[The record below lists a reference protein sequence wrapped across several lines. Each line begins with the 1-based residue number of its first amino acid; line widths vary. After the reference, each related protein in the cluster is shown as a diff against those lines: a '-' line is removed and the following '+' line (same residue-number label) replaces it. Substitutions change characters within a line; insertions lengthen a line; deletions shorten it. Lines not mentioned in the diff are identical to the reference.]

1 MLNGIAPHPALFRR
15 WRTREPREI
24 VDRHTNRKLNETLT
38 HTNVII
44 DMEVNRKNAA
54 VALRLTLIAGLAV
67 ILSGCVT
74 FRDAKESFS
83 QLNVRKRSQLGQ
95 KSDPDDFDAMGERSG
110 SRLIARDFQPKNFM
124 ATMRVIAALD
134 DDQAAAQKVFDEG
147 RALYDEA
154 ADLHAANQADRA
166 APLFQRAANRFRE
179 AAAHLPNSAMEED
192 ALFMQGEAYFFAD
205 EYVMA
210 NRAYEG
216 LISKFSGTSYLDQ
229 SEARRFSIAQYWLKT
244 SETKPSTNTINL
256 ANKMLPTTNLAGE
269 ARRILHRI
277 RLDDPTGK
285 LSDDATMALGSAF
298 FRAGRYQEAAD
309 AFDDLRKSY
318 PGSPHQF
325 NAHMFELKA
334 LLETYAGPDYDGAPL
349 EKADKLLQAM
359 VRLFPNEV
367 EQQKEYLASEGS
379 RVRNMLADRDYK
391 VGQFYESKGEN
402 RAAGI
407 YYAAVADR
415 FKDTDI
421 ASVAQ
426 ERIAVV
432 AEKEP
437 YRAQQAGWFT
447 DLFPEA
453 KSTRPLIPG
462 GSQGKVYR

>member
-1 MLNGIAPHPALFRR
+1 
-15 WRTREPREI
+15 
-24 VDRHTNRKLNETLT
+24 
-38 HTNVII
+38 
-44 DMEVNRKNAA
+44 MEVNRKNAKI
-54 VALRLTLIAGLAV
+54 VLRLTMIAGLVV
-67 ILSGCVT
+67 IVSGCVT
-74 FRDAKESFS
+74 FRDAKESLS
-83 QLNVRKRSQLGQ
+83 QLTVRKRSQPWQ
-95 KSDPDDFDAMGERSG
+95 KSDPDDFDVMGERPA
-110 SRLIARDFQPKNFM
+110 SRIVARDFRPGNFM
-124 ATMRVIAALD
+124 TTMRVITALKDDEVAA
-134 DDQAAAQKVFDEG
+134 KKMFDEG
-147 RALYDEA
+147 RAIYDEA
-154 ADLHAANQADRA
+154 AALHAANQAVKA
-166 APLFQRAANRFRE
+166 TPLFQRAANRFRE

-229 SEARRFSIAQYWLKT
+229 AEARRFSIAQFWLKT
-244 SETKPSTNTINL
+244 AEANPTTTTINL
-256 ANKMLPTTNLAGE
+256 ANKMLPTTNLASE

-285 LSDDATMALGSAF
+285 LSDDSTMALGSAF

-325 NAHMFELKA
+325 NAHLFELKA
-334 LLETYAGPDYDGAPL
+334 LLETYAGPEYDGAPL
-349 EKADKLLQAM
+349 EKADKLLQAI
-359 VRLFPNEV
+359 VKLFPEEV
-367 EQQKEYLASEGS
+367 ERQKEYLASEGS

-391 VGQFYESKGEN
+391 VGQYYESKGEN

-415 FKDTDI
+415 FKDTEI
-421 ASVAQ
+421 ANIAQ
-426 ERIAVV
+426 ERIAIV

-437 YRAQQAGWFT
+437 YPEQQAGWFT

-453 KSTRPLIPG
+453 KSNRPLIPG